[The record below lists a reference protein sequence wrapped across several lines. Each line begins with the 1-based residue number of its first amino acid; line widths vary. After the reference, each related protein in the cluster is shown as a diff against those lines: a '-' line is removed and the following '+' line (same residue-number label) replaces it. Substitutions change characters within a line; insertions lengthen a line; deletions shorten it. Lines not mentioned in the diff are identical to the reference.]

1 MLRSAC
7 ALLAVLASLMA
18 WPAFAQDED
27 AEEETAAE
35 AADADTSDDEADAEE
50 EEDAEPEDEDAGDID
65 YHRRGPYLGLAGS
78 WGIEKFD
85 DSNNIDTEDSIGIN
99 ARAGYRMLSWLSLE
113 AQGEYL
119 FDFDIKDKNTTTRA
133 DLAIWLVGGNVRLN
147 LPTDLIQPYLLAG
160 GGYMGTDFEGD
171 RSDTEEGGFARVG
184 GGVEFYPWEHIA
196 IDVGLTGVLPI
207 SDDVED
213 LDFISVHWGALYR
226 F

>member
-18 WPAFAQDED
+18 WPAYAQDED
-27 AEEETAAE
+27 TEEGTAAE
-35 AADADTSDDEADAEE
+35 AADEDTADDASEPADEE
-50 EEDAEPEDEDAGDID
+50 EAEAEDEGGGEID
-65 YHRRGPYLGLAGS
+65 YHRPGPYLGLAGT

-85 DSNNIDTEDSIGIN
+85 DSNDINTEDSVGIN
-99 ARAGYRMLSWLSLE
+99 ARAGYRFLGWLSLE

-119 FDFDIKDKNTTTRA
+119 FDFSIDGRNTNA

-160 GGYMGTDFEGD
+160 GGYMGADFSGD
-171 RSDTEEGGFARVG
+171 VDETEHGGFARVG
-184 GGVEFYPWEHIA
+184 GGVEFYPWKHIA
-196 IDVGLTGVLPI
+196 LDIGLTGVLPVNDAI
-207 SDDVED
+207 ND